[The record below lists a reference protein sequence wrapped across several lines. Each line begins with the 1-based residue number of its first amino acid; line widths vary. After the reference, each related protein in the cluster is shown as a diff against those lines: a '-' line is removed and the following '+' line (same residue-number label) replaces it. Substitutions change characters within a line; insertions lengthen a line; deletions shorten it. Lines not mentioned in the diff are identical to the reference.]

1 MSGLYVIPLSVLK
14 AGYNNFDFEIGREF
28 FELFEESEIREG
40 QLRVSVAAG
49 RGSSHIDLEIGIDG
63 EVSVTCDRCLEMF
76 GFPIACVNRLLIR
89 YGRERDEADP
99 VIIMLPAD
107 EHELDIKQ
115 YLYEFIHLALPI
127 KRVHPDDENGVSSCD
142 PLMIEKLKKHLVSGK
157 GTSDARWDGLKQ
169 LMIDN

>member
-14 AGYNNFDFEIGREF
+14 AGTNNFDFEIGREF
-28 FELFEESEIREG
+28 FESFEESEIREG
-40 QLRVSVAAG
+40 QLRVSVVADK
-49 RGSSHIDLEIGIDG
+49 GSSHVDLEIRIEG
-63 EVSVTCDRCLEMF
+63 EVSVCCDRCLEMF
-76 GFPIACVNRLLIR
+76 GFPLECVNRLLIR

-127 KRVHPDDENGVSSCD
+127 KRVHPDDENGASSCD
-142 PLMIEKLKKHLVSGK
+142 PLMIEKLNKHLVSGN
-157 GTSDARWDGLKQ
+157 GTGDARWDGLKQ

>member
-28 FELFEESEIREG
+28 FELFEESEIMEG
-40 QLRVSVAAG
+40 QLRVSVAADK
-49 RGSSHIDLEIGIDG
+49 GSSHIDLEIRIDG